1 MHSEV
6 LKQVRRGES
15 LLQSHI
21 GEIAKS
27 YESIYKLLC
36 KGECPDPSWLEHLAT
51 VAPKVARLYKAWE
64 TEVGGASMYPI
75 IEQLEEIV
83 W

>member
-1 MHSEV
+1 MHPEV

-27 YESIYKLLC
+27 YEHVYKNLC
-36 KGECPDPSWLEHLAT
+36 KGDFPDPSWLEHLAA
-51 VAPKVARLYKAWE
+51 VAPTVARLYREWDTDA
-64 TEVGGASMYPI
+64 GGANMYHI
-75 IEQLEEIV
+75 IEQLEKIV